1 MRAIC
6 LKFLLILLFA
16 MAVFPAF
23 SQDEEDPYLWL
34 EEVDAEKSMEW
45 VHAQNKST
53 DALKNDPA
61 FQSIY
66 DKNLAILNSDERI
79 AYPGIRGDYIYN
91 FWQDD
96 KHIRGIWR
104 RTTMEEYRKERPTWE
119 TLLDIDALS
128 EQDGEKWVFKG
139 STWLAPGYQRCIIS
153 LSRGGGDAVVN
164 REYDAVARQF
174 VEDGFNLP
182 EAKGGISWVDQNTLM
197 VATDFGEGSLTSSG
211 YPRIVKLW
219 KRGTP
224 LSEAAVIFEGETS
237 DVGIW
242 GYAEQTPERSY
253 QIVYRAITFFTA
265 NVYSLENGELLRLDI
280 PEDASLKGFFKNQ
293 MIISLKTDWVVGG
306 ASYAS
311 GAMLSIDFARFLDG
325 SRQFTIIA
333 QPDEKSSIESVNS
346 TKDYLLVNTLNNVR
360 SELYRFT
367 FKDGNWE
374 KQKENAPDFGS
385 IKIYDADQYSNRYFF
400 TYNSFLIPTSLYFVS
415 GDDGEITRLK
425 SLPAFFDDSKYE
437 VRQLQ
442 ATSKDGTQ
450 IPYFVVHAKD
460 IEFNGKNPTLL
471 YGYGGFEVSMRPR
484 YSAAV
489 GSIWLA
495 KGGVYAVA
503 NIRGG
508 GEFGPKWHL
517 AAMKENRQ
525 RSYDDFIAVA
535 ENLVEQNITSPAHLG
550 IMGGSNG
557 GLLVGA
563 VFTQRPDLF
572 NAVVCQ
578 VPLLDMRRYNKLLAG
593 ASWMGEYGNPD
604 KPEEWAYIKKYSPY
618 HNLSADKKYPKVYFG
633 TSTRDDRVHP
643 GHARKMAAKMG
654 DMGHD
659 VYYYENT
666 EGGHAAATTNEQRAF
681 GNSLVYTYLFQQ
693 LKSEVT
699 KAKDVKL

>member
-1 MRAIC
+1 MSAIY
-6 LKFLLILLFA
+6 KFLLILLVA
-16 MAVFPAF
+16 ATVFPAF
-23 SQDEEDPYLWL
+23 SQEEADPYLWL
-34 EEVDAEKSMEW
+34 EEVDGEKSMEW

-53 DALKNDPA
+53 DALKNDPS

-79 AYPGIRGDYIYN
+79 AYPKILGKYLYN

-96 KHIRGIWR
+96 EHIRGIWR
-104 RTTMEEYRKERPTWE
+104 RTTMEEYRKDNPAWE
-119 TLLDIDALS
+119 TMLDIDALS

-139 STWLAPGYQRCIIS
+139 ATWLAPEYRHCIIS
-153 LSRGGGDAVVN
+153 LSRGGGDAVVMK
-164 REYDAVARQF
+164 EYDAVTKQF
-174 VEDGFNLP
+174 VTDGFSLP
-182 EAKGGISWVDQNTLM
+182 EAKGGVSWVDENTLM
-197 VATDFGEGSLTSSG
+197 VATNFGEGSLTSSG
-211 YPRIVKLW
+211 YPRVVKLW
-219 KRGTP
+219 QRGTP
-224 LSEAAVIFEGETS
+224 ISDAKVIFEGETT

-242 GYAEQTPERSY
+242 GYAVQAPERNY

-265 NVYSLENGELLRLDI
+265 NVYSLENGELVQLNI
-280 PEDASLKGFFKNQ
+280 PEDASLEDIFKNQ
-293 MIISLKTDWVVGG
+293 MIFSLKTDWTVAGNT
-306 ASYAS
+306 YTS
-311 GAMLSIDFARFLDG
+311 GSMLSIDFAKFLAGD
-325 SRQFTIIA
+325 RQFTVLV
-333 QPDEKSSIESVNS
+333 QPDEKSSIMSVS
-346 TKDYLLVNTLNNVR
+346 HTKDYFLVNMLNNVR
-360 SELYRFT
+360 SELYRYS
-367 FKDGNWE
+367 FKDGNWDR
-374 KQKENAPDFGS
+374 KKEDAPDFGS
-385 IKIYDADQYSNRYFF
+385 ISIYNTDTYSNRYLF
-400 TYNSFLIPTSLYFVS
+400 TYNSFLIPTSLYLVS
-415 GDDGEITRLK
+415 ADEGEITRLK

-437 VRQLQ
+437 VRQLH
-442 ATSKDGTQ
+442 ATSKDGTK

-489 GSIWLA
+489 GSIWLE

-525 RSYDDFIAVA
+525 LSYDDFIAVA
-535 ENLVEQNITSPAHLG
+535 ENLVEQNITAPAHLG

-604 KPEEWAYIKKYSPY
+604 KPEEWEYIKKYSPY

-643 GHARKMAAKMG
+643 GHARKMAAKMRA
-654 DMGHD
+654 MGHD